1 MDMRLM
7 QIIIYVVFI
16 VVALIFAALNA
27 TPVTLQLYWKS
38 MQFPLAFI
46 MVFCFVIGML
56 ISALVFTLK
65 YGMLFGRYQKLKN
78 QVGLLEQEIKNLR
91 TLPIQ
96 DSH

>member
-7 QIIIYVVFI
+7 QIIIYLFFI
-16 VVALIFAALNA
+16 IVALIFAALNA

-38 MQFPLAFI
+38 MQFPLAYI

-56 ISALVFTLK
+56 ISAAVFTLK
-65 YGMLFGRYQKLKN
+65 YGTLLMRFQKLKN

-96 DSH
+96 DAH